1 MWGLVKHLLPQ
12 FDLIFEAGFQTI
24 ELGVW
29 FWIFMAVITVWSAGW
44 VVYHRIRCGRRLSS
58 LGRLIKDQDR
68 SSLAQNKKAT
78 LEKALEQDP
87 SITGQLWREFDESL
101 VYSADKSRLFNT
113 LDADHFFNGSTLAYG
128 LTSSRLLSAA
138 PTFLT
143 AIGVLGTFIGLTLG
157 LRELQVNADEID
169 TLKSGVSAMINGAAV
184 AFMTSVWGVGFSL
197 LLNMFEKIF
206 ERSALSEI
214 RKLQQDIDF
223 LYPRIPAEQ
232 SLVQIAAATDDSKE
246 ALQELHERIGDRLQ
260 ETVSGMSESMQIAFT
275 DALNNVMAPA
285 IQTLVNNASQQS
297 TEVLEKLVSNFMDGM
312 KSAGTEQGALMQGAA
327 QDVRGALSNMGSQ
340 MEVLFQRLDEQ
351 QSRSRE
357 HTETTSQ
364 EFARLLEQQRQD
376 AMQRQEQME
385 LKFNQLMENL
395 SSKVSEQFDKAATA
409 DEQRSQEQRTL
420 IESFNDQYQKVREQN
435 ENASKEH
442 ARLLNQQ
449 SVAAHQHQ
457 QEMEQRF
464 TQLMEQLSQKVAVQ
478 FDKADESE
486 RKRTQVQDE
495 SHQRM
500 LSGLS
505 TQLEHF
511 GSTSTE
517 QIKAIKEAANA
528 QQAKLGDT
536 FESALAG
543 ISNLLAKQV
552 VAASERE
559 GQIESRF
566 QGQVEQLTAEQQE
579 LLRAVTDGTHKVQQ
593 QMMQMAKQHRQLMTE
608 LGKVTQSAETSSRN
622 MNNSST
628 QLGLLSANLKQ
639 ATDVL
644 DTRLQAVTSSLEST
658 SDQTRTLAE
667 QVTLQAQTLK
677 QLQEELQLAT
687 VHFEKAAASAEH
699 GFQSLT
705 THQQAFL
712 QGINQEFQNLGATLK
727 QQVESIEGQA
737 DEWLRSY
744 SNEVRTQVTERM
756 DQWNTETL
764 KFATQ
769 MRQTVNAI
777 SGIVDDLEQRV

>member
-1 MWGLVKHLLPQ
+1 MWELIDHLLPQ
-12 FDLIFEAGFQTI
+12 FDLIFEPGFQTM

-29 FWIFMAVITVWSAGW
+29 FWIFMVGITSLSVILVL
-44 VVYHRIRCGRRLSS
+44 YHRFNCGSRLS
-58 LGRLIKDQDR
+58 RLAKLIENQDR
-68 SSLAQNKKAT
+68 ESLAQNRKAT
-78 LEKALEQDP
+78 LDKAIEQDRKV
-87 SITGQLWREFDESL
+87 TGALWREFDESL

-113 LDADHFFNGSTLAYG
+113 LDAEHFFNSRTLAFG

-157 LRELQVNADEID
+157 LKDLQVNAAEIE
-169 TLKSGVSAMINGAAV
+169 TLKSGVSTMINGAAV
-184 AFMTSVWGVGFSL
+184 AFMTSVWGVGLSL
-197 LLNMFEKIF
+197 FLNVCEKMV
-206 ERSALSEI
+206 ERGALSKI
-214 RKLQQDIDF
+214 RKLQQNIDF

-232 SLVQIAAATDDSKE
+232 SLVQIAAATDESKD

-260 ETVSGMSESMQIAFT
+260 ETVSGMSESMQSAFT

-340 MEVLFQRLDEQ
+340 MEALFQRLDEQ

-376 AMQRQEQME
+376 AIQRQEHME
-385 LKFNQLMENL
+385 LKFNQLMEQL

-409 DEQRSQEQRTL
+409 DEQRTKAQRTL
-420 IESFNDQYQKVREQN
+420 IESFKDQYERAREQS
-435 ENASKEH
+435 ENASKEYSS
-442 ARLLNQQ
+442 LLDQQ
-449 SVAAHQHQ
+449 SQAAHQRQ

-464 TQLMEQLSQKVAVQ
+464 TQLMEQLSQKVSVQ
-478 FDKADESE
+478 FDKAEESE
-486 RKRTQVQDE
+486 RKRTLIQDE

-511 GSTSTE
+511 GSTSSE
-517 QIKAIKEAANA
+517 QIKAIKEAASA

-566 QGQVEQLTAEQQE
+566 QGQVEQLAAEQQE

-593 QMMQMAKQHRQLMTE
+593 QMMQMAEQHRQLMTE
-608 LGKVTQSAETSSRN
+608 LGKVTQSVETSSRN

-667 QVTLQAQTLK
+667 QVTHQAQTLK

-744 SNEVRTQVTERM
+744 SNEVRTQVAERM

-777 SGIVDDLEQRV
+777 SGIVDDLEQKV

>member
-1 MWGLVKHLLPQ
+1 MWELIDHLLPQ
-12 FDLIFEAGFQTI
+12 FYLISESGFQI
-24 ELGVW
+24 MELGVLL
-29 FWIFMAVITVWSAGW
+29 WILMFLILIV
-44 VVYHRIRCGRRLSS
+44 S
-58 LGRLIKDQDR
+58 LGSVAVHRARCWSRVNKIKRLVDG
-68 SSLAQNKKAT
+68 QNREQ
-78 LEKALEQDP
+78 LSENRINVREKAWSLDRKVIGP
-87 SITGQLWREFDESL
+87 LWQEFDESL
-101 VYSADKSRLFNT
+101 VYSDDKKKLSNT
-113 LDADHFFNGSTLAYG
+113 LDAEHFFNRNTLAYG

-138 PTFLT
+138 PSFLT

-157 LRELQVNADEID
+157 LRDLQVNADEID

-197 LLNMFEKIF
+197 FLNMCEKLV
-206 ERSALSEI
+206 ERAALGEI
-214 RKLQQDIDF
+214 RELQQKIDT
-223 LYPRIPAEQ
+223 LYPRVTAEQ
-232 SLVQIAAATDDSKE
+232 SLVQIAAATNESKD

-260 ETVSGMSESMQIAFT
+260 ETVSSMSESMQSAFT

-297 TEVLEKLVSNFMDGM
+297 THVLEKLVTRFMDGM
-312 KSAGTEQGALMQGAA
+312 KSVGTEQGALMQGAA

-340 MEVLFQRLDEQ
+340 MEALFQRLDEQ
-351 QSRSRE
+351 QSRSRK

-376 AMQRQEQME
+376 AIQRQEQME
-385 LKFNQLMENL
+385 LKFNQLMEQL

-409 DEQRSQEQRTL
+409 DEQRSQAQRTL

-442 ARLLNQQ
+442 ARLLDQQ
-449 SVAAHQHQ
+449 SLAAHQRQ

-478 FDKADESE
+478 FDKAEESE
-486 RKRTQVQDE
+486 RKRTQAQDE
-495 SHQRM
+495 THQRM
-500 LSGLS
+500 LSGLN

-517 QIKAIKEAANA
+517 QIKAIKDAASE

-536 FESALAG
+536 FESVLAG
-543 ISNLLAKQV
+543 IGNLLAKQAE
-552 VAASERE
+552 AASERE

-566 QGQVEQLTAEQQE
+566 HGQVEQLAAEQQQ
-579 LLRAVTDGTHKVQQ
+579 LLRAVTDGTQKTQQ
-593 QMMQMAKQHRQLMTE
+593 QMLQMAEQHRQLMAE
-608 LGKVTQSAETSSRN
+608 LGNVAQSVEASSRN

-644 DTRLQAVTSSLEST
+644 DTRLQAVTSSLQNT
-658 SDQTRTLAE
+658 SDQTTNLAE

-677 QLQEELQLAT
+677 QLQEELQQAT
-687 VHFEKAAASAEH
+687 MHFEKAAEHAENGFQALTYH
-699 GFQSLT
+699 QKAFLEEISQEFQSL
-705 THQQAFL
+705 
-712 QGINQEFQNLGATLK
+712 GGTLK
-727 QQVESIEGQA
+727 QQVESIEKQA
-737 DEWLRSY
+737 DEWLRNY
-744 SNEVRTQVTERM
+744 SNEVRTQVAERM

-777 SGIVDDLEQRV
+777 SGIVDDLEQRA

>member
-1 MWGLVKHLLPQ
+1 MWELIDHLLPQ
-12 FDLIFEAGFQTI
+12 FYLISESGFQI
-24 ELGVW
+24 MELGVLL
-29 FWIFMAVITVWSAGW
+29 WILMFLILIV
-44 VVYHRIRCGRRLSS
+44 S
-58 LGRLIKDQDR
+58 LGSVAVHRARCWSRVNKIKRLVDG
-68 SSLAQNKKAT
+68 QNREQ
-78 LEKALEQDP
+78 LSENRINVREKAWSLDRKVIGP
-87 SITGQLWREFDESL
+87 LWQEFDESL
-101 VYSADKSRLFNT
+101 VYSDDKKKLSNT
-113 LDADHFFNGSTLAYG
+113 LDAEHFFNRNTLAYG

-138 PTFLT
+138 PSFLT

-157 LRELQVNADEID
+157 LRDLQVNADEID

-197 LLNMFEKIF
+197 FLNMCEKLV
-206 ERSALSEI
+206 ERAALGEI
-214 RKLQQDIDF
+214 RELQQKIDT
-223 LYPRIPAEQ
+223 LYPRVTAEQ
-232 SLVQIAAATDDSKE
+232 SLVQIAAATNESKD

-260 ETVSGMSESMQIAFT
+260 ETVSSMSESMQSAFT

-297 TEVLEKLVSNFMDGM
+297 THVLEKLVTRFMDGM
-312 KSAGTEQGALMQGAA
+312 KSVGTEQGALMQGAA

-340 MEVLFQRLDEQ
+340 MEALFQRLDEQ
-351 QSRSRE
+351 QSRSRK

-376 AMQRQEQME
+376 AIQRQEQME
-385 LKFNQLMENL
+385 LKFNQLMEQL

-409 DEQRSQEQRTL
+409 DEQRSQAQRTL

-442 ARLLNQQ
+442 ARLLDQQ
-449 SVAAHQHQ
+449 SLAAHQRQ

-478 FDKADESE
+478 FDKAEESE
-486 RKRTQVQDE
+486 RKRTQAQDE
-495 SHQRM
+495 THQRM
-500 LSGLS
+500 LSGLN

-517 QIKAIKEAANA
+517 QIKAIKDAASE

-536 FESALAG
+536 FESVLAG
-543 ISNLLAKQV
+543 IGNLLAKQAE
-552 VAASERE
+552 AASERE

-566 QGQVEQLTAEQQE
+566 HGQVEQLAAEQQQ
-579 LLRAVTDGTHKVQQ
+579 LLRAVTDGTQKTQQ
-593 QMMQMAKQHRQLMTE
+593 QMLQMAEQHRQLMAE
-608 LGKVTQSAETSSRN
+608 LGNVAQSVEASSRN

-644 DTRLQAVTSSLEST
+644 DTRLQAVTSSLQNT
-658 SDQTRTLAE
+658 SDQTTNLAE

-677 QLQEELQLAT
+677 QLQEELQQAT
-687 VHFEKAAASAEH
+687 MHFEKAAEHAENGFQALTYH
-699 GFQSLT
+699 QKAFLEEISQEFQSL
-705 THQQAFL
+705 
-712 QGINQEFQNLGATLK
+712 GGTLK
-727 QQVESIEGQA
+727 QQVESIEKQA
-737 DEWLRSY
+737 DEWLRNY
-744 SNEVRTQVTERM
+744 SNEVRTQVAERM

-769 MRQTVNAI
+769 SWMIWSREHNAP
-777 SGIVDDLEQRV
+777 V